1 MIPRLLGLSL
11 VAALALTGCA
21 STTETPAPTP
31 SSTASSAPI
40 LNPDLTPLTPEVLT
54 AETASAESVRL
65 LDALQALIDP
75 TTVVSS
81 SDENLTV
88 PAEDDVAAYHAVTRT
103 IMLTDTVDA
112 LTLAET
118 LSAVLEQSGW
128 VSYDSATQD
137 SIYVSTLVGGTNEV
151 PWFIVVSGDASIA
164 GQSRIAIQL
173 ASPDLAA

>member
-1 MIPRLLGLSL
+1 MIPRILGLSL

-40 LNPDLTPLTPEVLT
+40 LNPDLAPQTLELLT
-54 AETASAESVRL
+54 AETASAEATRI

-75 TTVVSS
+75 TTIVSS
-81 SDENLTV
+81 ADENMTV

-103 IMLTDTVDA
+103 IMLNDTVDA

-118 LSAVLEQSGW
+118 LSAVLEQSAW

-137 SIYVSTLVGGTNEV
+137 SIYVSTLVGGTSDA